1 MKLYNSLTRSK
12 DEFIPVEEGR
22 VNMYNCG
29 PTVYNYIHVGNAR
42 PLVIFDT
49 LRRFFIYKG
58 YDVKFV
64 VNFTDIDDKLIN
76 KANEENTTVKEIAER
91 YIEAFMEDA
100 KGLNLYDYSTI
111 NPKATDHINQ
121 IIDFIDGLIKKDAAY
136 NVDGNVYFRIESA
149 KDYGKLSKK
158 NIDDLISGSRVDV
171 SEEKENPMDFA
182 LWKKEKPGEP
192 SWDSPWGKGRPGW
205 HIECSV
211 MAKTILGETID
222 IHSGGEDLQFPH
234 HENEIAQSETLNE
247 KPFAN
252 YWLHNGMITV
262 DNQKM
267 SKSLGN
273 FFTVKEVAKEYDLEV
288 LRFFLLSA
296 HYRSPINFSR
306 DVMDQ
311 TKNGL
316 ERLYNGKKQL
326 EYLLGKCED
335 RILNDEE
342 EKMIKEVDRYKD
354 EFIKGM
360 EDDLNTADGISSL
373 FELIK
378 YTNSNL
384 KESSSKKLI
393 EYSYKTL
400 MELAKVLGILTKK
413 DEILEDE
420 ILELIEKRTEARKNK
435 DYKLSDEIRVSLK
448 EKGIILED
456 TAEGVKWKRI

>member
-1 MKLYNSLTRSK
+1 MKLYNSLTRK
-12 DEFIPVEEGR
+12 KEEFIPVIEGH

-64 VNFTDIDDKLIN
+64 INFTDIDDKLIR
-76 KANEENTTVKEIAER
+76 KANEEGTTVQAIAER

-100 KGLNLYDYSTI
+100 KGLNIYDYDTL
-111 NPKATDHINQ
+111 NPRATHFIPQ
-121 IIDFIDGLIKKDAAY
+121 IIEFIEDLIEKGAAY
-136 NVDGNVYFRIESA
+136 NVNGNVYFNIASA
-149 KDYGKLSKK
+149 NDYGKLSKK
-158 NIDDLISGSRVDV
+158 NIEDLISGARVDV
-171 SEEKENPMDFA
+171 NEEKRNPMDFA
-182 LWKKEKPGEP
+182 LWKKEKEGEP

-211 MAKTILGETID
+211 MAKTLLGETID

-234 HENEIAQSETLNE
+234 HENEIAQSETHSN

-273 FFTVKEVAKEYDLEV
+273 FFTIKEVSKEYDLEI

-311 TKNGL
+311 TQNAL
-316 ERLYNGKKQL
+316 ERLYNSKKNL
-326 EYLLGKCED
+326 EYLLGKVEEREID
-335 RILNDEE
+335 ENEKILIDE
-342 EKMIKEVDRYKD
+342 IN
-354 EFIKGM
+354 EFKNKFIESM
-360 EDDLNTADGISSL
+360 EDDINTADAIAVL
-373 FELIK
+373 FELAK
-378 YTNSNL
+378 LYNTNIN
-384 KESSSKKLI
+384 EESSKKVV
-393 EYSYKTL
+393 EYAYNTMK
-400 MELAKVLGILTKK
+400 ELAKVLGILKRQ
-413 DEILEDE
+413 DEILESE

-435 DYKLSDEIRVSLK
+435 NYMLSDEIRDILK

-456 TAEGVKWKRI
+456 TKDGVKWKRV